1 MKSTI
6 ERDESEERAYESV
19 ETPIERESVFTRL
32 AQLDSD
38 WDIERRQ
45 FLLSDRRGYAR
56 VPHHAMSVVWV
67 TLGIALAGL
76 WVPLLISALSGR
88 DWHLLHIIVPAISA
102 VFIGNGLYTFFL
114 AIRYQ
119 RALERYELAR
129 ANLLRKR

>member
-6 ERDESEERAYESV
+6 ERNEPEKRDYESV

-38 WDIERRQ
+38 WDIARRQ
-45 FLLSDRRGYAR
+45 FLLRDRRGFAR
-56 VPHHAMSVVWV
+56 VPHHSMSVVWV

-76 WVPLLISALSGR
+76 WVPLLLSALSGR
-88 DWHLLHIIVPAISA
+88 DWHLLHIVVPAISA
-102 VFIGNGLYTFFL
+102 VFIGNGLYTFNL
-114 AIRYQ
+114 AVRYE

-129 ANLLRKR
+129 ANLLRKG